1 MREELTAC
9 SSVVLFGHEH
19 FPDTTLILTKFGD
32 HVRILDGGALSG
44 HEQAPSSFNLLL
56 LDTKV
61 GRVKSFVFHNMS
73 GRYEQLEGA
82 DWQDATRLT
91 SSESGRF
98 RLTAATCARLEDIG
112 ANILHPRQD
121 RVSLRDLFVYPDLLP
136 LNTDFATIQEKL
148 ERPISAETL
157 IFNSE
162 ISHAL
167 LEGENSSGKS
177 ALLKMYFSE
186 FYQRGKIPLLLRGG
200 KSAFRGSDALRA
212 LIKRS
217 YHATY
222 VGEDYTQFE
231 QLQPSERVLL
241 IDEFEFAGA
250 NEESHEDVFKFL
262 HQFSDKCIVVT

>member
-1 MREELTAC
+1 MNNLKVPIGRTLPAACLPRAAITA
-9 SSVVLFGHEH
+9 
-19 FPDTTLILTKFGD
+19 
-32 HVRILDGGALSG
+32 
-44 HEQAPSSFNLLL
+44 
-56 LDTKV
+56 
-61 GRVKSFVFHNMS
+61 M
-73 GRYEQLEGA
+73 
-82 DWQDATRLT
+82 T

-98 RLTAATCARLEDIG
+98 RLTAATRARLEDIG

-136 LNTDFATIQEKL
+136 LNTDVASIQEKL

-231 QLQPSERVLL
+231 QRQPSERVLL

-262 HQFSDKCIVVT
+262 HQFSDKCIVVTKENLSLERRAATRTGASVLRKFGRYSIQEFGHVKRDELIKRWIL